1 MVNKM
6 QLIID
11 NLSFENAHEGIAIIH
26 PNNLSNLGCNPGDFL
41 QIRGRRSTMV
51 TVNVSNEVNED
62 RILIDTTTRLNVGA
76 SIRETVEVQHVN
88 PSPLKSAKISVVG
101 DPIENF
107 EENIDGRLAN
117 RPVCQG
123 DHITLPIPGGILE
136 IQVERCR
143 PKQGTFAVGTRATA
157 SSRPAKK
164 PLARTSAISF
174 ADIGGLKPVIASLQ
188 EAAVI
193 PLLHPEI
200 FVRAGKEPIRGILLH
215 GEPGTGKSLLA
226 KALARECQSHFIGL
240 SGPEIIRGVY
250 GESEKQLRNIF
261 HDARRNAPTVL
272 FIDEID
278 SLVPRRED
286 SNGEL
291 EKRLVTQFLTLMD
304 GLEDRG
310 QVIVIGATN
319 RLDAIDSAVR
329 RAGRF
334 EREIEC
340 PIPTLSEREEILGV
354 HSRSMPLS
362 NEVDMHVLAE
372 ETVGFVGAD
381 IDHLCRESVYCAAKR
396 IFGFSALTADEEL
409 DSDDLEKLEI
419 QMDDFRDA
427 MQEVRPSIKRRHA
440 IEIPKITFDDVIGL
454 SEAKTV
460 LDQRLIR
467 PLRHPELHE
476 IAGLS
481 INSGVLLHGPPG
493 TGKTL
498 LAKATANLAGA
509 QFLSVKGPE
518 LISKWQGESE
528 RSIREI
534 FDRARKLAPCVL
546 FFDEF
551 DSIGMARTSI
561 GEGYSGMSS
570 IVNQLLTEFDGM
582 ESRDGVMILAATNQ
596 PNLIDEAFLREGR
609 FGHMIHVGFPEP
621 TQYPALIN
629 VHLGE
634 TPLANDVNLLE
645 ICEGLPAELTGADI
659 SGLVACAR
667 MAAID
672 RYLQIDPDA
681 DFVDDFCMTQE
692 DLEFALHR
700 LVGAQTRQVNGAVD
714 SLLQI

>member
-1 MVNKM
+1 ME
-6 QLIID
+6 LTIE
-11 NLSFENAHEGIAIIH
+11 NLPPHHAHEGVAIIH
-26 PNNLSNLGCNPGDFL
+26 PNNLALIGANPGDIVS
-41 QIRGRRSTMV
+41 IRGRRTTLASLIV
-51 TVNVSNEVNED
+51 RED
-62 RILIDTTTRLNVGA
+62 VHIERILIDTTTRLNAGA
-76 SIRETVEVQHVN
+76 SVRESVDIVRAEIGG
-88 PSPLKSAKISVVG
+88 LKSAKIAVVG
-101 DPIENF
+101 DSPVDDFVEY
-107 EENIDGRLAN
+107 IDGRLAN
-117 RPVCQG
+117 RAVSQG
-123 DHITLPIPGGILE
+123 DHITLPIPGGVLE

-143 PKQGTFAVGTRATA
+143 PKQGVFLAQTRA
-157 SSRPAKK
+157 SPLSRPARK

-174 ADIGGLKPVIASLQ
+174 ADIGGLKKVIASLQ

-193 PLLHPEI
+193 PLLHPEVFI
-200 FVRAGKEPIRGILLH
+200 RAGKEPIRGILLH

-261 HDARRNAPTVL
+261 NEARRNAPTVM

-278 SLVPRRED
+278 SLVPSREE
-286 SNGEL
+286 SHGEL

-319 RLDAIDSAVR
+319 RLNAIDPAVR

-354 HSRSMPLS
+354 HSRSMPL
-362 NEVDMHVLAE
+362 NREVDLHTLAE

-381 IDHLCRESVYCAAKR
+381 INHLCRESVYCAAKR
-396 IFGFSALTADEEL
+396 TFGFNALIADEDL
-409 DSDDLEKLEI
+409 DSATLEEFEI
-419 QMDDFRDA
+419 LMDDFREA
-427 MQEVRPSIKRRHA
+427 MHEVRPSIKRRHA
-440 IEIPKITFDDVIGL
+440 IEIPKISFDDVIGQL
-454 SEAKTV
+454 EAKEI

-467 PLRHPELHE
+467 PLRHPELHDV
-476 IAGLS
+476 AGLN
-481 INSGVLLHGPPG
+481 IGSGVLLYGPPG

-518 LISKWQGESE
+518 LVSKWQGESE
-528 RSIREI
+528 RAVRVI

-551 DSIGMARTSI
+551 DSIGMDRTSI

-596 PNLIDEAFLREGR
+596 PNLIDPAFLREGR
-609 FGHMIHVGFPEP
+609 FGHMIHVGYPELSE
-621 TQYPALIN
+621 YPALIN
-629 VHLGE
+629 LHLGE
-634 TPLANDVNLLE
+634 TRLQDDINIHE
-645 ICEGLPAELTGADI
+645 ICEGLPSQLTGADI

-672 RYLQIDPDA
+672 RHLQIDPDG
-681 DFVDDFCMTQE
+681 DDIDSFCIEQD
-692 DLEFALHR
+692 DLEFAMHR
-700 LVGAQTRQVNGAVD
+700 LVGARTGQSAGSRN
-714 SLLQI
+714 SPLQI

>member
-1 MVNKM
+1 M
-6 QLIID
+6 QLTID
-11 NLSFENAHEGIAIIH
+11 NLPYNHAHEGTAIIH
-26 PNNLSNLGCNPGDFL
+26 PNNLALIGCNPGDFIR
-41 QIRGRRSTMV
+41 IRGRRETLV
-51 TVNVSNEVNED
+51 RLTVSDDVHIE
-62 RILIDTTTRLNVGA
+62 RLLIDTTTRLNAGA
-76 SIRETVEVQHVN
+76 SIRESISVERAEIVG
-88 PSPLKSAKISVVG
+88 LKSAKLAVVG
-101 DPIENF
+101 DAPHENF
-107 EENIDGRLAN
+107 EDHIDGRLVN

-136 IQVERCR
+136 IQVEKCR
-143 PKQGTFAVGTRATA
+143 PKQGAFVATTRAA
-157 SSRPAKK
+157 PSARPARK

-193 PLLHPEI
+193 PLIHPEVFI
-200 FVRAGKEPIRGILLH
+200 RAGKEPIRGILLH

-261 HDARRNAPTVL
+261 NEARRNAPTVL

-278 SLVPRRED
+278 SLVPSRED
-286 SNGEL
+286 SHGEL

-340 PIPTLSEREEILGV
+340 PIPTLVEREEILGI
-354 HSRSMPLS
+354 HSRSMPLN
-362 NEVDMHVLAE
+362 NEVNLRTLAE

-396 IFGFSALTADEEL
+396 AFGFNALTADEEL
-409 DSDDLEKLEI
+409 DPDVLEEFEI
-419 QMDDFRDA
+419 LMDDFRDA

-440 IEIPKITFDDVIGL
+440 IEIPKVTFDDVIGL
-454 SEAKTV
+454 SEAKEV

-476 IAGLS
+476 VAGLN
-481 INSGVLLHGPPG
+481 IGSGVLLHGPPG

-518 LISKWQGESE
+518 LVSKWQGESE
-528 RSIREI
+528 RAVRVI
-534 FDRARKLAPCVL
+534 FDRARKLTPCVL

-551 DSIGMARTSI
+551 DSIGMDRTSI

-596 PNLIDEAFLREGR
+596 PNLIDPAFLREGR

-621 TQYPALIN
+621 SQYPALITL
-629 VHLGE
+629 HLGE
-634 TPLANDVNLLE
+634 TPLQDDLNILE
-645 ICEGLPAELTGADI
+645 ICEGLPSQLTGADI
-659 SGLVACAR
+659 AGLVACAR

-672 RYLQIDPDA
+672 RHLQTDEDGDDIDA
-681 DFVDDFCMTQE
+681 FFMEQE

-700 LVGAQTRQVNGAVD
+700 LVGARTGQISGTQN

>member
-1 MVNKM
+1 ME
-6 QLIID
+6 LTIE
-11 NLSFENAHEGIAIIH
+11 NLPSHHAHEGVAIIH
-26 PNNLSNLGCNPGDFL
+26 PNNLASIGANPGDIVS
-41 QIRGRRSTMV
+41 IRGRRTTLASLI
-51 TVNVSNEVNED
+51 VSED
-62 RILIDTTTRLNVGA
+62 VHVERILIDTTTRLNAGA
-76 SIRETVEVQHVN
+76 SVRETVDVVRVEVGG
-88 PSPLKSAKISVVG
+88 LKSARIAVVG
-101 DPIENF
+101 DSPVDDFVEH
-107 EENIDGRLAN
+107 IDGRLAN
-117 RPVCQG
+117 RTVSQG
-123 DHITLPIPGGILE
+123 DHITLPIPGGVLE

-143 PKQGTFAVGTRATA
+143 PKQGVFVAQTRATPL
-157 SSRPAKK
+157 SRPARK

-174 ADIGGLKPVIASLQ
+174 ADIGGLKKVISSLQ

-193 PLLHPEI
+193 PLLHPEVFI
-200 FVRAGKEPIRGILLH
+200 RAGKEPIRGILLH

-261 HDARRNAPTVL
+261 NEARRNAPTVM

-278 SLVPRRED
+278 SLVPSREE
-286 SNGEL
+286 SHGEL

-319 RLDAIDSAVR
+319 RLNAIDPAVR

-354 HSRSMPLS
+354 HSRSMPL
-362 NEVDMHVLAE
+362 NREVDLHVLAE

-381 IDHLCRESVYCAAKR
+381 INHLCRESVYCAAKR
-396 IFGFSALTADEEL
+396 TFGFNALIADEDL
-409 DSDDLEKLEI
+409 DSDSLEQFEI
-419 QMDDFRDA
+419 LMDDFREA

-440 IEIPKITFDDVIGL
+440 IEIPKISFDDVIGQL
-454 SEAKTV
+454 EAKEI

-467 PLRHPELHE
+467 PLRHPELHDA
-476 IAGLS
+476 AGLN
-481 INSGVLLHGPPG
+481 IGSGVLLYGPPG

-518 LISKWQGESE
+518 LVSKWQGESE
-528 RSIREI
+528 RAVRVI

-551 DSIGMARTSI
+551 DSIGMDRTSI

-596 PNLIDEAFLREGR
+596 PNLIDPAFLREGR

-621 TQYPALIN
+621 SEYPDLIN
-629 VHLGE
+629 LHLGE
-634 TPLANDVNLLE
+634 TRLHDDINIHE
-645 ICEGLPAELTGADI
+645 ICEGLPSQLSGADI

-672 RYLQIDPDA
+672 RHLQSDPDG
-681 DFVDDFCMTQE
+681 DDIDSFCVEQD
-692 DLEFALHR
+692 DLEFAMHR
-700 LVGAQTRQVNGAVD
+700 LVGARTGQSVGSRKSA
-714 SLLQI
+714 LKI